1 MSRTFFSIAILAT
14 LALNFGASALA
25 KADFS
30 GNWTLDKARSSGWPP
45 GMDQTMTVTQNGD
58 SVKIETTLKG
68 EQGEQTVPDN
78 YILDGKEKDL
88 ERGNAKG
95 KRTSKWT
102 ADGNGFEVSEKVTA
116 ETPEGTVEIQA
127 TRKWAL
133 STDGKTLTIEM
144 TAKGPQGE
152 QQSKRTF
159 IKK

>member
-1 MSRTFFSIAILAT
+1 MRRIFFSIAILAA
-14 LALNFGASALA
+14 LALNFSASALV

-30 GNWTLDKARSSGWPP
+30 GSWALDKSRSTGLPP
-45 GMDQTMTVTQNGD
+45 GMDQTMTVAQNGD

-68 EQGEQTVPDN
+68 EQGEQIVPDS
-78 YILDGKEKDL
+78 YILDGKEKDI

-102 ADGNGFEVSEKVTA
+102 ADGNGFEVTERVTA
-116 ETPEGTVEIQA
+116 DTPEGAVEIQA
-127 TRKWAL
+127 TRKWTL
-133 STDGKTLTIEM
+133 SADGKTLTIDM

-152 QQSKRTF
+152 QQSKRIF